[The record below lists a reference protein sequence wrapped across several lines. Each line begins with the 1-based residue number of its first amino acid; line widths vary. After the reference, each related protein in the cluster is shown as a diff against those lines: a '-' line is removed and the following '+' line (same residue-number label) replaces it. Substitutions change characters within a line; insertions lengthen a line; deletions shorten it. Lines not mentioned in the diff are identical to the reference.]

1 MAGKQADEMAAR
13 PAIRLLKHLFRE
25 LGLTV
30 VFRSSLDTKLLI
42 LQRFVRM
49 FAYGGSSLILVSFL
63 SSLGISDSRIGLFM
77 ALTLVG
83 DVVISLG
90 LSLVTDAFGRKR
102 MLTVGSLLMGISG
115 IMFGLSANFWLLL
128 AAATI
133 GIISPCG
140 NEIGPFRAIEEST
153 LSQLTPADDRADV
166 FAWYNLIGTVGI
178 ALGMVVSG
186 WLVSAAEMREH
197 WDRSDAYRVVF
208 FLYAAV
214 GFTMLL
220 MTLSLSGECEV
231 HDDASVV
238 SEEEEE
244 STPLLPKTKK
254 KTSLLPSFSPSRRR
268 LCITLSM
275 LFGLDA
281 FATSLATLSWTADY
295 FKRKFSMPA
304 GHLGSLFFAISI
316 LGTVSI
322 LVAASLARRFGN
334 VKTMVYCHL
343 PSAVA
348 LAFLGIPDSRPLAIT
363 LLVIRASSQYM
374 DAAPRSSFLAD
385 ILRPEE
391 RTAFMG
397 VINVVKTGVSSMG
410 PIITGVFVENHLV
423 WIVFLMAGIL
433 KAVYDF
439 SILASFLNYETEGEQ
454 KRHEQDEVDE
464 TDEAVVGSRG

>member
-1 MAGKQADEMAAR
+1 MSGKQADETAAR
-13 PAIRLLKHLFRE
+13 PAIHLLKHLFRE

-49 FAYGGSSLILVSFL
+49 FAYGGSSLILVSYL

-90 LSLVTDAFGRKR
+90 LSLVTDGLGRRR

-220 MTLSLSGECEV
+220 MTLSLSSECEV

-238 SEEEEE
+238 SDEED
-244 STPLLPKTKK
+244 TPLLRKTKK
-254 KTSLLPSFSPSRRR
+254 KTSLLPRFSPDRRR
-268 LCITLSM
+268 LCITLSL

-295 FKRKFSMPA
+295 FKRKFAMPA

-423 WIVFLMAGIL
+423 WIVFSMAGIL
-433 KAVYDF
+433 KAVYDL
-439 SILASFLNYETEGEQ
+439 SILASFLNYKTEGEQ
-454 KRHEQDEVDE
+454 KQHQEGDVDE
-464 TDEAVVGSRG
+464 TEEAVVGSTG